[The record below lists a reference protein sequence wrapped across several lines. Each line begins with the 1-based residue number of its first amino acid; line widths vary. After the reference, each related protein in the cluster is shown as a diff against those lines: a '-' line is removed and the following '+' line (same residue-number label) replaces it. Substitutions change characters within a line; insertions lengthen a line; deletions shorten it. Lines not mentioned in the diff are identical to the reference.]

1 MKCLG
6 NTILKKCICFI
17 FAFVLLFSCGCGNE
31 GLVVKDGDATFTEGD
46 SYGTGNMD
54 KQANADIESTD
65 KEESCGKGDA
75 DNENISEGEL
85 PKVTVFVCGAV
96 KNEGVYELPSDARVD
111 GALEAAGGFVEG
123 ADTAA
128 VNRAD
133 TLYDGQQIYFP
144 YEGEPLAHNSTV
156 QEENDLIDINHAD
169 KETLMKLSGIGESK
183 AESIIEY
190 RETIGSFENKEDIKN
205 VSGIGDSI
213 YLKIE
218 EYITVGR

>member
-1 MKCLG
+1 M
-6 NTILKKCICFI
+6 
-17 FAFVLLFSCGCGNE
+17 
-31 GLVVKDGDATFTEGD
+31 VKDGDTTFTEED
-46 SYGTGNMD
+46 SCSTGNTD
-54 KQANADIESTD
+54 KQGNADIEATV
-65 KEESCGKGDA
+65 KEESCDKEDTDKG
-75 DNENISEGEL
+75 NTGEGEL

-96 KNEGVYELPSDARVD
+96 QNEGVYELPADARVD
-111 GALEAAGGFVEG
+111 DALAASGGFAEG

-144 YEGEPLAHNSTV
+144 FEGESLEHNSTE
-156 QEENDLIDINHAD
+156 QEDNGLVDINRAD
-169 KETLMKLSGIGESK
+169 KETLMTLSGIGESK

-190 RETIGSFENKEDIKN
+190 RETNGRFENKEDVKN